1 MYYFLKQLMIPHWDH
16 ILQGSSKFWGMQY
29 TYNFIQIIE
38 TKSIKC
44 MELIEKLGCWLLVD
58 QQFLFLIEP

>member
-1 MYYFLKQLMIPHWDH
+1 MYSFLKQLMIPQGP

-38 TKSIKC
+38 TKS
-44 MELIEKLGCWLLVD
+44 MELHGIDKTTWLLVVRC
-58 QQFLFLIEP
+58 FF